1 MTITMVE
8 ELVPDEL
15 DRVRQN
21 LRVDPELAAA
31 GPAAVLPCVVDHAVD
46 DYGPVLGTIN
56 EVVEEVEEAVFTGVG
71 PGRPSGSTTSPG
83 RCWSC
88 AGR

>member
-8 ELVPDEL
+8 ELVPTSSTGYA
-15 DRVRQN
+15 RTCGST
-21 LRVDPELAAA
+21 PELAAA

-71 PGRPSGSTTSPG
+71 PSRPSGSTTSPG